1 MKYLKID
8 DNKGYFLRE
17 NDWVPI
23 DQIIKEDIF
32 ELISLAVLPKDG
44 TTFEMDEFSEEKL
57 QHGVHKIIYKSI
69 HDKLFELIKDK
80 ENIQDSIN
88 QQFASAL
95 QKYSTN

>member
-17 NDWVPI
+17 NAWVPI

-57 QHGVHKIIYKSI
+57 Q
-69 HDKLFELIKDK
+69 LELIKDK
-80 ENIQDSIN
+80 ENIQDSVN

>member
-8 DNKGYFLRE
+8 DNKGYFFRE
-17 NDWVPI
+17 NAWVPI

-57 QHGVHKIIYKSI
+57 QH
-69 HDKLFELIKDK
+69 K
-80 ENIQDSIN
+80 ENIQDSVN

>member
-17 NDWVPI
+17 NAWVPI

-44 TTFEMDEFSEEKL
+44 TTFEMDDNMEF
-57 QHGVHKIIYKSI
+57 I
-69 HDKLFELIKDK
+69 KLFTRVFM
-80 ENIQDSIN
+80 IN
-88 QQFASAL
+88 YL
-95 QKYSTN
+95 N

>member
-17 NDWVPI
+17 NAWVPI

-44 TTFEMDEFSEEKL
+44 TTFEMDEFSEERAP
-57 QHGVHKIIYKSI
+57 
-69 HDKLFELIKDK
+69 
-80 ENIQDSIN
+80 
-88 QQFASAL
+88 ASRFCLTSACAP
-95 QKYSTN
+95 NG